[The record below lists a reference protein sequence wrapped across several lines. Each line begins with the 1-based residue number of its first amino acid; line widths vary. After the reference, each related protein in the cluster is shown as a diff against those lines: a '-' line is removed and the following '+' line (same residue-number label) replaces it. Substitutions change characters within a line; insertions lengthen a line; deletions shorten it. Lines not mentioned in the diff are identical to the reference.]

1 MPISSGSIV
10 HVPCFSGLPDDEN
23 QTGVG
28 LLCYTCGVSTTRQA
42 AQYEPIARV
51 LPMLSV
57 PHLDREFDYLVS
69 SDQSDDAHPGVR
81 VRVRFHGRLVDGFV
95 LERRTDTDHVGKL
108 AWLDRVV
115 SPEPVLTREIHRLV
129 DAVAARYAGTRA
141 DVLRLAVPPRHA
153 RVERET
159 ATAPSKPV
167 VAPVDRARW
176 ETYGRGGQFLTAL
189 AESRAARAVWQ
200 ALPGDPWADRFAEAA
215 AQTVQAGRGVLAI
228 VPDQRDVDALWR
240 AATTLL
246 DESCVVALS
255 AGLGP
260 AARYRRWLAALRGH
274 ARLVIGTRSAVFA
287 PVTDLGLVMVWD
299 DGDDTLAEPRAPY
312 PHAREVAMLRAH
324 QMRCAALI
332 GGYARTAEAHAL
344 VRSGWAHDVVA
355 ARPVVRA
362 RTPRVVA
369 LDDGGYADERDPAA
383 RTARLPSVALRA
395 ARSALEAGAP
405 VLVQVPR
412 RGYVPSLACAR
423 CRAIARCRHCT
434 GPLSLPDSAS
444 GAVCRWCGRVDP
456 ALRCPRCGSDAVRA
470 VVVGARRTAEELGRA
485 FPGTAVITSG
495 GDAVVAE
502 VAARP
507 ALVVATPGAE
517 PRAAGGYGAALLLD
531 SWALLGRQDL
541 RAAEDTLR
549 RWLAVAALVRVRGD
563 GGVVVVVAD
572 SSIPTVQSLVRW
584 DPVGHAEAELT
595 ARTEVGLPPSVHI
608 AALDGPA
615 DAVPTLLDH
624 TELPD
629 GAELL
634 GPVELPPGARRPAGV
649 AAEAP
654 VTRMLVRV
662 PRQQGLA
669 LAAALRRA
677 AAVVSARQDIEPVR
691 VQIDPLH
698 IG

>member
-1 MPISSGSIV
+1 V
-10 HVPCFSGLPDDEN
+10 N
-23 QTGVG
+23 TR
-28 LLCYTCGVSTTRQA
+28 TRQA
-42 AQYEPIARV
+42 AAFEPIARV

-69 SDQSDDAHPGVR
+69 SDQSDDAQPGVR
-81 VRVRFHGRLVDGFV
+81 VRIRFHGRLVDGFI

-115 SPEPVLTREIHRLV
+115 SAEAVLTPEIRRLV
-129 DAVAARYAGTRA
+129 DAVAARYAGTRP

-153 RVERET
+153 KVERET
-159 ATAPSKPV
+159 ITPTTVFEIADI
-167 VAPVDRARW
+167 DRAGW
-176 ETYGRGGQFLTAL
+176 EAYGRGGPFLTAL

-200 ALPGDPWADRFAEAA
+200 ALPAELWTDRFAEAA
-215 AQTVQAGRGVLAI
+215 AQTVRAGRGVLAI

-246 DESCVVALS
+246 DESTVVALS

-260 AARYRRWLAALRGH
+260 AARYRRWLTALRGR

-287 PVTDLGLVMVWD
+287 PVSDLGLVMVWD

-355 ARPVVRA
+355 ARPLVRA

-369 LDDGGYADERDPAA
+369 LDDGGYAEARDPAA

-412 RGYVPSLACAR
+412 RGYVPSLACGR

-434 GPLSLPDSAS
+434 GPLSLEDRDGVGP
-444 GAVCRWCGRVDP
+444 VCRWCGRANT
-456 ALRCPRCGSDAVRA
+456 ALRCARCGSDVVRA
-470 VVVGARRTAEELGRA
+470 VVVGAGRTAEELGRA
-485 FPGTAVITSG
+485 FPGIAVITSA
-495 GDAVVAE
+495 GDAVVPE
-502 VAARP
+502 VAGRP

-517 PRAAGGYGAALLLD
+517 PRASGGYGAALLLD

-549 RWLAVAALVRVRGD
+549 RWMAAAALVRARGD
-563 GGVVVVVAD
+563 GGVVTVVAE
-572 SSIPTVQSLVRW
+572 SSVPTVQSLIRW
-584 DPVGHAEAELT
+584 DPIGHAEAELA
-595 ARTEVGLPPSVHI
+595 ARTEVALPPSVHM
-608 AALDGPA
+608 AAIDGAA
-615 DAVPTLLDH
+615 DAVTALLG
-624 TELPD
+624 EVQLPD

-634 GPVELPPGARRPAGV
+634 GPVELPPGARRPPGTPDDV
-649 AAEAP
+649 A
-654 VTRMLVRV
+654 VIRMLVRV
-662 PRQQGLA
+662 RREQGLA
-669 LAAALRRA
+669 LAADLRRGV
-677 AAVVSARQDIEPVR
+677 AVVSARQAHEPVR

>member
-1 MPISSGSIV
+1 V
-10 HVPCFSGLPDDEN
+10 
-23 QTGVG
+23 T
-28 LLCYTCGVSTTRQA
+28 TRTRQA
-42 AQYEPIARV
+42 AAFEPIARV

-69 SDQSDDAHPGVR
+69 EEQSDDAQPGVR
-81 VRVRFHGRLVDGFV
+81 VRLRFHGRLVDGFI

-115 SPEPVLTREIHRLV
+115 SAEPVLTPEIRRLV

-153 RVERET
+153 KIERENLT
-159 ATAPSKPV
+159 PTEFSA
-167 VAPVDRARW
+167 VAEVDRTGW
-176 ETYGRGGQFLTAL
+176 EAYGSGGQFLTAL
-189 AESRAARAVWQ
+189 AEARAARAVWQ
-200 ALPGDPWADRFAEAA
+200 ALPGELWADRFAEAA
-215 AQTVQAGRGVLAI
+215 AQTVRTGRAVLAI
-228 VPDQRDVDALWR
+228 VPDQRDVDMLSR
-240 AATTLL
+240 AATALL
-246 DESCVVALS
+246 DETGVVALS

-260 AARYRRWLAALRGH
+260 SARYRRWLAALRGS

-287 PVTDLGLVMVWD
+287 PMSDLGLVMVWD

-324 QMRCAALI
+324 QMRCAAMI
-332 GGYARTAEAHAL
+332 GGYARTAEAQAL
-344 VRSGWAHDVVA
+344 VRSGWARDVVA
-355 ARPVVRA
+355 ARAVVRA

-369 LDDGGYADERDPAA
+369 LDDGGYAEERDPAA

-395 ARSALEAGAP
+395 ARTALQAETP

-434 GPLSLPDSAS
+434 GPLSLDDRQGTAP
-444 GAVCRWCGRVDP
+444 VCRWCGRADA
-456 ALRCPRCGSDAVRA
+456 ALRCGSCGSDAVRA

-485 FPGTAVITSG
+485 FPGTPVITSAG
-495 GDAVVAE
+495 EAMVSE
-502 VAARP
+502 VDDRP

-549 RWLAVAALVRVRGD
+549 RWMAAASLVRSRD
-563 GGVVVVVAD
+563 EGGVVAVVAEA
-572 SSIPTVQSLVRW
+572 SVPTVQALIRW
-584 DPVGHAEAELT
+584 DPVAHADAELA
-595 ARTEVGLPPSVHI
+595 ARTEVALPPSVHM
-608 AALDGPA
+608 AALDGA
-615 DAVPTLLDH
+615 GAAVTVLL
-624 TELPD
+624 EEIRLPD
-629 GAELL
+629 TAELL
-634 GPVELPPGARRPAGV
+634 GPVPLPSGARRPPGM
-649 AAEAP
+649 AADEP
-654 VTRMLVRV
+654 VSRMLVRV
-662 PRQQGLA
+662 HRDQGLA
-669 LAAALRRA
+669 LAAELRRGV
-677 AAVVSARQDIEPVR
+677 AVVSARQTHEPVR